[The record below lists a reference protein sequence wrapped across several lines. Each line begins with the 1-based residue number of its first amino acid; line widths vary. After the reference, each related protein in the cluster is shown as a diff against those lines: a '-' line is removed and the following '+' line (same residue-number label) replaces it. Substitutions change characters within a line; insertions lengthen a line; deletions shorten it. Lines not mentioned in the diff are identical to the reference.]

1 MEKPRIDRPMNVSR
15 YLVTRL
21 SEAGIGHAFGV
32 PGDYTLDF
40 LDHLLDSPIRWV
52 GTCNELNAGYAAD
65 GYARLAG
72 AGLAVVTYAVGG
84 FSILNAVA
92 GAYAESVPLIVVSG
106 APPGRV
112 RAAGALVHHLVGD
125 FMLQVDVFRRFTAAT
140 AFLDDATTAPAE
152 IDRVLGA
159 ALAARLPGYIEIPMD
174 VARTPCDPPGPM
186 PSLVPPASD
195 FAALAE
201 AVAEA
206 VDQLD
211 RARSPVVLVG
221 VEALRFGLAAGVL
234 SLVERV
240 ELPFATTTSSK
251 AALPEL
257 HPQFVGLY
265 QGALSRPEVRQQLE
279 ESDCVLAL
287 GVKMTDWDTGMFT
300 MGIDPARMIRAGVRD
315 VAMRSHVY
323 PGVGL
328 GDFVRALSSAVT
340 PRRYELSHPRQA
352 VRVPAPF
359 VPIAG
364 AAISSAR
371 FFERLAT
378 FLDDSMTIVSDV
390 SDVLCGASDLH
401 VQEADR
407 FLCQAYYCSIG
418 WSVPAALGAALA
430 RPDRRPVVLV
440 GDGAFQMTAQE
451 VSTLMREKTR
461 AIVFVLDNDGY
472 LIERLL
478 HDDGAYNDVQ
488 RWRYADLPAVFG
500 EGAVSFRVTTEG
512 ELEAA
517 LAAAR
522 AETEKVVFVHLSLP
536 GREPSAGLARLCA
549 AYREKMAG
557 RRP

>member
-1 MEKPRIDRPMNVSR
+1 METPRTDRPMNVSR

-21 SEAGIGHAFGV
+21 SDAGIGHAFGV

-65 GYARLAG
+65 GYARLRG

-84 FSILNAVA
+84 FSVLNAVA
-92 GAYAESVPLIVVSG
+92 GAYAENVPLLVVSG
-106 APPGRV
+106 APSGRV

-125 FMLQVDVFRRFTAAT
+125 FLLQADVFRRFTAAT
-140 AFLDDATTAPAE
+140 AFLSDAATAPAE
-152 IDRVLGA
+152 IDRVLSA
-159 ALAARLPGYIEIPMD
+159 ALSARLPGYIEIPMD
-174 VARTPCDPPGPM
+174 LARTPCAAPGPL
-186 PSLVPPASD
+186 PSFVPPASD
-195 FAALAE
+195 PAALAE

-206 VDQLD
+206 VERID
-211 RARSPVVLVG
+211 RAKSPVVLVG
-221 VEALRFGLAAGVL
+221 VEALRFGLAPAVL
-234 SLVERV
+234 ALVERI

-257 HPQFVGLY
+257 HPQYVGLY
-265 QGALSRPEVRQQLE
+265 QGVLSRPEVRRQVE

-300 MGIDPARMIRAGVRD
+300 MGIDPSKMIRAGVGD
-315 VAMRSHVY
+315 VAIRSHTY
-323 PGVGL
+323 PTVRL
-328 GDFVRALSSAVT
+328 GDLVGALSATLT
-340 PRRYELSHPRQA
+340 PRRYEESHPRQA
-352 VRVPAPF
+352 VRPPVPV
-359 VPIAG
+359 VPRAE
-364 AAISSAR
+364 AVLTAES
-371 FFERLAT
+371 FFRRLAT
-378 FLDDSMTIVSDV
+378 FLDDSMTVVSDV

-430 RPDRRPVVLV
+430 RPERRPVVLV

-461 AIVFVLDNDGY
+461 AVVFVLDNDGY

-478 HDDGAYNDVQ
+478 HEDAAYNDVQ
-488 RWRYADLPAVFG
+488 RWRYAALPAVFG
-500 EGAVSFRVTTEG
+500 DGAVSFRVTTEG

-517 LAAAR
+517 LDAAR
-522 AETEKVVFVHLSLP
+522 GETEKVVFVHLALS

-549 AYREKMAG
+549 AYREKLAG
-557 RRP
+557 RRG

>member
-1 MEKPRIDRPMNVSR
+1 METPRADRPMNVSR

-21 SEAGIGHAFGV
+21 ADAGIGHAFGV
-32 PGDYTLDF
+32 PGDYSLDF

-92 GAYAESVPLIVVSG
+92 GAFAENVPLVVVSG

-125 FMLQVDVFRRFTAAT
+125 YMLQADVFRRFTAAT
-140 AFLDDATTAPAE
+140 AFLSDASTAPAE
-152 IDRVLGA
+152 IDRVLSA

-174 VARTPCDPPGPM
+174 VARMPCAPPGPL
-186 PSLVPPASD
+186 PSFVPPASNP
-195 FAALAE
+195 AALAE
-201 AVAEA
+201 AVEEAAERI
-206 VDQLD
+206 D
-211 RARSPVVLVG
+211 RAKSPVVLVG
-221 VEALRFGLAAGVL
+221 VEALRFGLAPAVL
-234 SLVERV
+234 ALVERV

-257 HPQFVGLY
+257 HPQFVGIY
-265 QGALSRPEVRQQLE
+265 QGGLSRPEVRRQLE

-287 GVKMTDWDTGMFT
+287 GMKMTDWDTGMFS
-300 MGIDPARMIRAGVRD
+300 MGIDPSRMIRAGVD
-315 VAMRSHVY
+315 KVAIRSHVY
-323 PGVGL
+323 PEVRL
-328 GDFVRALSSAVT
+328 GDFVGSLASALT
-340 PRRYELSHPRQA
+340 PRRYDESHPSHA
-352 VRVPAPF
+352 VLLPPPF
-359 VPIAG
+359 VPRAEDDLT
-364 AAISSAR
+364 SAR
-371 FFERLAT
+371 FFERLET
-378 FLDDSMTIVSDV
+378 FLDDSMTVVSDA
-390 SDVLCGASDLH
+390 SDALCGASDLH

-430 RPDRRPVVLV
+430 APGRRPVVV
-440 GDGAFQMTAQE
+440 AGDGSFQMTAQE
-451 VSTLMREKTR
+451 ISTHLREKTR
-461 AIVFVLDNDGY
+461 AVVFVLDNDGY

-478 HDDGAYNDVQ
+478 HEDGVYNDIQ

-500 EGAVSFRVTTEG
+500 DGSVSFRVTTEG

-522 AETEKVVFVHLSLP
+522 SETEKVVFVHLALK

-549 AYREKMAG
+549 AYREKMTG
-557 RRP
+557 RRT